1 MKRDELEAYIR
12 STKPEPEATINYIY
26 GMDLHAKPDCEREG
40 KNNKTIPSVYG
51 VTMPAEWR
59 VALINIAEAKGVGLH
74 ALLPQE
80 LEKLKSRDEMID
92 MANDQGVTLTE
103 IKRRLMVKAFPC
115 LPQWEWEVKHAVRAT
130 PKKGQPTIKQ
140 RNAVIRS
147 KPDTY
152 IEMVLPPDVYA
163 VIKAQAHLRAELPNE
178 LAKRIIVAYAKKHME
193 VKEEQ

>member
-1 MKRDELEAYIR
+1 MNRADLEAYIR

-26 GMDLHAKPDCEREG
+26 GMDPHAKPDTEREG
-40 KNNKTIPSVYG
+40 KNKKTIPSVYG

-59 VALINIAEAKGVGLH
+59 VALINVAESMNMGIH
-74 ALLPQE
+74 ALVPRE
-80 LEKLKSRDEMID
+80 LEKLMTCDAMID
-92 MANDQGVTLTE
+92 MANAEGVTLTE

-115 LPQWEWEVKHAVRAT
+115 LPHWEWPVKRAMRGT
-130 PKKGQPTIKQ
+130 PKQGVPSIKE

-163 VIKAQAHLRAELPNE
+163 TIKAQAHLRAELPNE
-178 LAKRIIVAYAKKHME
+178 LAKRIIMAYAKKHME
-193 VKEEQ
+193 TDNGS